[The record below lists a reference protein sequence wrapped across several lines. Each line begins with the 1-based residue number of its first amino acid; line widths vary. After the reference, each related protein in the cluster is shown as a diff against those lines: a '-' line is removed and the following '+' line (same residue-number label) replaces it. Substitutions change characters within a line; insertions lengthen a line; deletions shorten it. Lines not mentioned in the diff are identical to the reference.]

1 MVPWLERGKIV
12 VMPADHNSGQYV
24 IDLVNGDELTLKGH
38 KLHAGWNLDLPE
50 VALVSIKYNLA
61 SDRSPL
67 VLIEDEFNGIA
78 RQNGWRGD
86 KTEISYINSNA
97 DKAKP
102 GVTFARVL
110 VSRRVVG
117 LIQQQGGKIWV
128 SGGTATVY
136 WNGSNLDLD
145 NQVQFNYQ

>member
-1 MVPWLERGKIV
+1 MTGGKGKQ
-12 VMPADHNSGQYV
+12 N
-24 IDLVNGDELTLKGH
+24 
-38 KLHAGWNLDLPE
+38 LPE
-50 VALVSIKYNLA
+50 VALVSIKYDLA
-61 SDRSPL
+61 YARSPL
-67 VLIEDEFNGIA
+67 ALIEDEYNGIA
-78 RQNGWRGD
+78 RQNGWTVD
-86 KTEISYINSNA
+86 KTEISFINSNA

-136 WNGSNLDLD
+136 WNGSNLDSE